1 MAGVAGRGLAAG
13 HVSSLRPV
21 LVFVSLREV
30 IGRSGSSSVTLPQA
44 PPRAPCPPHTLQVP
58 STTPSTLSSELP
70 SAPRGSTPGCLG
82 ARQDQGLVAALPLRF
97 SILLVHAWPSSPPG
111 TCVV

>member
-1 MAGVAGRGLAAG
+1 MAGVAGRGLAVG

-44 PPRAPCPPHTLQVP
+44 PPTGPLPPSHSAGTLHHP
-58 STTPSTLSSELP
+58 
-70 SAPRGSTPGCLG
+70 
-82 ARQDQGLVAALPLRF
+82 
-97 SILLVHAWPSSPPG
+97 IHA
-111 TCVV
+111 VL